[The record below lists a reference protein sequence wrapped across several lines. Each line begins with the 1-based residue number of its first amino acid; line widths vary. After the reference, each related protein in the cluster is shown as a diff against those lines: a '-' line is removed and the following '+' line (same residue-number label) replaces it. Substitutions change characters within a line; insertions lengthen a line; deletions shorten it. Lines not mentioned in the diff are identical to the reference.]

1 MQMELHFKVTRGN
14 SPPESLRYPHWYAC
28 FMETPKS
35 NTPRET
41 ALQAGRYLIGAFVA
55 LAIDACIVSLTV
67 TWGVP
72 LLIARL
78 LAMLAGVT
86 TTYAFNR
93 RFTFKPT
100 QPASVL
106 DWGRYVAAQSL
117 GNALNFGV
125 SSVLL
130 FYSDRSVLQ
139 IWGAVLVGAAVGFC
153 VNFFSARRL
162 LHR

>member
-1 MQMELHFKVTRGN
+1 MK
-14 SPPESLRYPHWYAC
+14 PPES
-28 FMETPKS
+28 
-35 NTPRET
+35 NTPSET
-41 ALQAGRYLIGAFVA
+41 ALQAGRYLIGAFIA
-55 LAIDACIVSLTV
+55 LAIDANVVTLTV
-67 TWGVP
+67 AWGAP
-72 LLIARL
+72 LLLARL
-78 LAMLAGVT
+78 LALLAGVT
-86 TTYAFNR
+86 TTYASNR

-106 DWGRYVAAQSL
+106 DWGRYVAAQLL
-117 GNALNFGV
+117 GSALNFGV

>member
-1 MQMELHFKVTRGN
+1 
-14 SPPESLRYPHWYAC
+14 
-28 FMETPKS
+28 
-35 NTPRET
+35 
-41 ALQAGRYLIGAFVA
+41 LIGAFIA
-55 LAIDACIVSLTV
+55 LAIDANVVTLTV
-67 TWGVP
+67 AWGAP
-72 LLIARL
+72 LLLARL
-78 LAMLAGVT
+78 LALLAGVT